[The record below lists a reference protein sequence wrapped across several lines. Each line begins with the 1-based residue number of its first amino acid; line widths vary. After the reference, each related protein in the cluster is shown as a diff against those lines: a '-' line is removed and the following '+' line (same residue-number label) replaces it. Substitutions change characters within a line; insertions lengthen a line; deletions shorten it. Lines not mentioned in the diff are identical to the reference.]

1 MDFFAN
7 NIFLIMFLPLWICLI
22 IISGAFIRLTE
33 NREMTAFL
41 TSISTLTGLIFSIAL
56 FNHIKSPQPIVIE
69 DSFSWLN
76 IDNLNIYLGVLLD
89 STSAIFLVILML
101 ISLLIQIYSYG
112 YMKDKEEF
120 SKYFIYLNFFNFAM
134 TGLILSPNL
143 IQLYIFWELV
153 GVASYLLIGF
163 FHKKEDVSLSAKKVF
178 IINRFGDTALLAG
191 IIFFAYFSITYMNQQ
206 PNEFLAFSDLDYF
219 HNQLQSLT
227 YPNVYNLVLLLFM
240 IGAFVKSAQFP
251 FQQWLID
258 AMKAPTPVSAL
269 IHSATMVCAGIFL
282 IIRIYPLLSDAL
294 LNIILSIGL
303 ITAVLCA
310 FIAISQNNIKK
321 MLAYSTSSQLGLMFT
336 AIGLQSIPVAI
347 IYLVIHSFT
356 KALLFLC
363 AGNISQ
369 ISNSIETKDI
379 SGLRK
384 IDFYLAIYW
393 IIGALSLS
401 GLFFGGFT
409 SKEMLLNIAE
419 NNKSILFLILLT
431 SFMSTF
437 YIFRTYFNI
446 FEGNKRE
453 EYKIIN
459 EKTMSF
465 ALMTMGIFVIFP
477 GFLFKVSQINMLCLL
492 AFGVGITAIFSAY
505 FSNKCN
511 KIMVPPLL
519 YKLSQNELFIPNLYN
534 FIGRLFNLIYF
545 AINIIDKYVIEGF
558 INITVKITKFIS
570 NIISKLQN
578 GNIQT
583 YVSYSIFS
591 IGIILLIILYL
602 YFMALRS

>member
-1 MDFFAN
+1 MNFFTN
-7 NIFLIMFLPLWICLI
+7 NIFLIMFLPIWISLI
-22 IISGAFIRLTE
+22 IISGAYIRLTE
-33 NREMTAFL
+33 NRKMTVFL
-41 TSISTLTGLIFSIAL
+41 TSISTLTGLIFSIFL

-69 DSFSWLN
+69 DSFSWINIDKLN
-76 IDNLNIYLGVLLD
+76 INLGVLID

-112 YMKDKEEF
+112 YMKNKEEF
-120 SKYFIYLNFFNFAM
+120 NKYFIYLNFFNFAM

-178 IINRFGDTALLAG
+178 IINRFGDTVLLAG
-191 IIFFAYFSITYMNQQ
+191 IIFLAYFSITYMNQQ
-206 PNEFLAFSDLDYF
+206 PDEFLAFSDLDYF

-227 YPNVYNLVLLLFM
+227 YPNVYNLILSLFL
-240 IGAFVKSAQFP
+240 IGAFVKSSQFP

-282 IIRIYPLLSDAL
+282 IIRIYPLLSNEL
-294 LNIILSIGL
+294 LNLILSIGL

-336 AIGLQSIPVAI
+336 AIGLQAIPVAI

-437 YIFRTYFNI
+437 YIFRTYFKI
-446 FEGNKRE
+446 FEGNKIN

-459 EKTMSF
+459 EKSMSF
-465 ALMTMGIFVIFP
+465 ALMTMVIFVIFP
-477 GFLFKVSQINMLCLL
+477 GFLFKTSQINMLCLL
-492 AFGVGITAIFSAY
+492 AVGICITAIFAAY

-511 KIMVPPLL
+511 KIMIPPFL
-519 YKLSQNELFIPNLYN
+519 YKLSKNELFIPNLYN
-534 FIGRLFNLIYF
+534 FIGRFFNLIYF
-545 AINIIDKYVIEGF
+545 SVNIIDKYFIDGT
-558 INITVKITKFIS
+558 INITVKITKFLS
-570 NIISKLQN
+570 NTISKLQN

>member
-1 MDFFAN
+1 MDFFVN

-33 NREMTAFL
+33 NRKMTAFL

-69 DSFSWLN
+69 DSFSWVNIDKLN
-76 IDNLNIYLGVLLD
+76 INLGVLID

-112 YMKDKEEF
+112 YMKNKEEF

-191 IIFFAYFSITYMNQQ
+191 IILFSYFSITYMNQQ
-206 PNEFLAFSDLDYF
+206 PNEFLAFSNLDYF

-227 YPNVYNLVLLLFM
+227 YPNVYNLFLSLFL

-282 IIRIYPLLSDAL
+282 IIRIYPLLSEEL
-294 LNIILSIGL
+294 LKIILSIGL

-459 EKTMSF
+459 EKSMSF
-465 ALMTMGIFVIFP
+465 ALMTMVIFVIFP
-477 GFLFKVSQINMLCLL
+477 GFLFKVSQINMLCMLSL
-492 AFGVGITAIFSAY
+492 GVGITAIFSAY

-511 KIMVPPLL
+511 KIMIPPLL

-545 AINIIDKYVIEGF
+545 AVNIIDKYVIEGF

-583 YVSYSIFS
+583 YISYSIFS